1 MTDRTMAVLRIVAG
15 AIITI
20 AGIYG
25 FSLPFGEE
33 TVYSALVAAI
43 FLITQI
49 ILWWRNN
56 NVTEA
61 ASKAQVIL
69 DRCKAGDPEVIE
81 AVDGLIESINEEVA
95 EDE

>member
-1 MTDRTMAVLRIVAG
+1 MTDRTKAVLRIVAG

-25 FSLPFGEE
+25 FGLPFGEE

-43 FLITQI
+43 FLITQV

-69 DRCKAGDPEVIE
+69 DRCKAEDQEVIE